1 MDIDGLASN
10 IKKLSIKI
18 KEAEHSNSIFNEKYQ
33 SFHKVFDENIGWYL
47 IQGLLC
53 IIVLLFDY
61 WVSGNT
67 LKYLAQTIKI
77 PVQFLALVFT
87 LLDAGIAILASGG
100 LAGDNNLS
108 RKNMR
113 KTWHPILIILGVA
126 KLTLFVFFVYD
137 RYQNQ
142 WGFIEQIQT
151 ILPQVLFIIIIY
163 FILSKAGFGLW
174 YILGKFFYGIWS
186 TLLLDQNKLVN
197 EQHENCIDFQTL
209 AHNQKVDPVT
219 KARELGI
226 IEIYNEYLVRQQ
238 NG

>member
-18 KEAEHSNSIFNEKYQ
+18 KEANHSNSKFSEKYQ

-53 IIVLLFDY
+53 IIVLLFDF
-61 WVSGNT
+61 WISENSMQ
-67 LKYLAQTIKI
+67 YLSKLIRIK
-77 PVQFLALVFT
+77 VQFIALVFT
-87 LLDAGIAILASGG
+87 LVDGGIAILASGG

-108 RKNMR
+108 RRNMR
-113 KTWHPILIILGVA
+113 KTWQPILIVLGIV
-126 KLTLFVFFVYD
+126 KIILFVFLIYSKYEDQLGMF
-137 RYQNQ
+137 QT
-142 WGFIEQIQT
+142 IEV
-151 ILPQVLFIIIIY
+151 ILPQVLFVIIIY
-163 FILSKAGFGLW
+163 FVLSKAGFGLW
-174 YILGKFFYGIWS
+174 YILGKLYYGFWS
-186 TLLLDQNKLVN
+186 LLLLDQNKLAN
-197 EQHENCIDFQTL
+197 EQNENCIDFQTL
-209 AHNQKVDPVT
+209 AHNQNIDPLT